1 MSLLLFKLNK
11 VTRSLC
17 LSAYGECY
25 LLCGQCSLFSNVI
38 IVCFLHVVTHQLT
51 GHDTH
56 HIYFISN
63 CRSKVGFIN
72 MNVS

>member
-1 MSLLLFKLNK
+1 MSLPLFKLNK

-17 LSAYGECY
+17 LSVHSECY
-25 LLCGQCSLFSNVI
+25 LLCGQCSLFSNI
-38 IVCFLHVVTHQLT
+38 IIFCFLDAVTHQLT

-63 CRSKVGFIN
+63 CRSKVCFIN